1 MAIALLVWLVLLY
14 FCSNKPSWFG
24 CVLVLLLIIAV
35 LITGC
40 A

>member
-14 FCSNKPSWFG
+14 FCSNKPGPFG
-24 CVLVLLLIIAV
+24 CLLVLLVIAV

>member
-14 FCSNKPSWFG
+14 FCSDKPSWFG
-24 CVLVLLLIIAV
+24 GLLILLVITV